1 VIRRISFTAGA
12 AALAFAPF
20 AGGAQVIAAPSCGG
34 GQHLLI
40 VPADPAAPK
49 REDNCAK
56 ACHAATDRRGKTAG
70 GKKSCC

>member
-1 VIRRISFTAGA
+1 MIRRTAFAAGA
-12 AALAFAPF
+12 AALALAPL

-34 GQHLLI
+34 GVHLLVI
-40 VPADPAAPK
+40 PGDPAAPK